1 MLKRLTLKVIHSLA
15 TTVFTVLEV
24 LGIPRVPNEGG
35 PAQEGGT
42 VPGGSASN
50 GAVEG

>member
-1 MLKRLTLKVIHSLA
+1 MLKRVTLKVIHSLA

-24 LGIPRVPNEGG
+24 LGIPRVPDEGG
-35 PAQEGGT
+35 PAPESGSG
-42 VPGGSASN
+42 PG